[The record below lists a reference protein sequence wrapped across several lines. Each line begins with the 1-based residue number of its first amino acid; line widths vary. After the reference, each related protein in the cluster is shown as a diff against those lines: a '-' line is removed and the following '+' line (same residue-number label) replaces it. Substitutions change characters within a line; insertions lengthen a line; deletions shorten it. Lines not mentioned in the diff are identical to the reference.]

1 MAKKLTTEQVWK
13 EWQKFRKNLN
23 DAAMRDKFI
32 EVDFEYDLGNELV
45 EDDVEKMIK
54 LLESAKNQLE
64 NIKESIK

>member
-23 DAAMRDKFI
+23 DVAMRDKFI

>member
-23 DAAMRDKFI
+23 DVAMRDKFI

-45 EDDVEKMIK
+45 EEDVEKMIK